1 MLNGH
6 KERSAPIK
14 RAKRVTISDV
24 SDALGLTKGT
34 VSRALNGYPDIS
46 DSTRNRVKRV
56 SEKMGYQ
63 PLSHAQAIKTGR
75 TRSLGLVLQFG
86 DHDSHRPFLAE
97 FLSGIS
103 HGASRENWTVTV
115 ATADSDGDTLNT
127 VLRLLNERK
136 ADGFI
141 LPRTMTDDPRVHLL
155 RDAAAPFVLYGRTQ
169 DATDCAWFDIL
180 GEEAMRQAVL
190 RLVKQGHKRI
200 AFVNGGSEYYYSVL
214 RLQGMLQG
222 LKEAGIAPDPDLIA
236 TDAVRPE
243 DGAAA
248 TRKMLRLTNP
258 PTAFVFAVDM
268 AALGLYRVAAD
279 LGLVVGRDLSVIAYD
294 GVPEGAFATPPLTTF
309 SVDSRQAGERL
320 AALLIRRVRG
330 EPVQDL
336 RETAKATLVER
347 GSDGPPTLTSNQL
360 ARAVSAHSKLSEYPK
375 GGTK

>member
-1 MLNGH
+1 MLNGQ
-6 KERSAPIK
+6 KERNAPIR

-46 DSTRNRVKRV
+46 DSTRNRVRRV

-86 DHDSHRPFLAE
+86 DHDSHRPFLAD

-103 HGASRENWTVTV
+103 HGASQENWTVTV
-115 ATADSDGDTLNT
+115 ATADSDGDTLRT
-127 VLRLLNERK
+127 VQQLLDERK

-141 LPRTMTDDPRVHLL
+141 LPRTMTDDPRVRLL
-155 RDAAAPFVLYGRTQ
+155 RDASAPFVLYGRTH
-169 DATDCAWFDIL
+169 DTTDCAWFDIL
-180 GEEAMRQAVL
+180 GEDAMRDAVL
-190 RLVKQGHKRI
+190 RLAKQGHERI
-200 AFVNGGSEYYYSVL
+200 AFVNGGSDYYYSVL

-222 LKEAGIAPDPDLIA
+222 LKQAGIAPDPDLIA

-248 TRKMLRLTNP
+248 TRKMLRLANP

-268 AALGLYRVAAD
+268 AALGLYQVAAEY
-279 LGLVVGRDLSVIAYD
+279 GLAVGRDLSVIAYD
-294 GVPEGAFATPPLTTF
+294 GVPEGAFATPALTTF

-330 EPVQDL
+330 EAVQNL
-336 RETAKATLVER
+336 RETANATLVER
-347 GSDGPPTLTSNQL
+347 GSDGPPTMTSNHL
-360 ARAVSAHSKLSEYPK
+360 ARVVSAHSKKSEHPK